1 MKPIEIPPAF
11 SAFPAELLDALGF
24 GVVIIDADTHR
35 LVYANAALLRL
46 SGRRAEEI
54 LGQECH
60 QLLCP
65 VQRGACP
72 ISDLGQTIDNAER
85 LLLTVDGQ
93 GLPILK
99 TVVPLTIAGKN
110 YLMESVVDNRAQ
122 REMRDQLGAA
132 NKTLQR
138 EVNSRRAAETRL
150 QGLAYHDAL
159 TGLPNRPYFQEALQ
173 QAVARSERS
182 GALLAIMFLDLDGF
196 KLINDTL
203 GHASGDKL
211 LVETGKRLAATVRK
225 GDTVARIGGDEF
237 VILCEN
243 ITHPEAVKTV
253 AEKIVAS
260 FRAPFIINGQE
271 LFITTSLGAALYPT
285 DGDSAEELLQNADIA
300 MYRAKEQGRNQGV
313 LCTPQMQQDICEY
326 MQLSN
331 HLYRALERNELVLH
345 YQPQIHVDSR
355 SIIGTEALVRWEH
368 PGLGLL
374 PPGKFIAIAEKTGLI
389 HPIGEWV
396 IRTACRQNKAWQAAG
411 LPKIPVTVNLS
422 VLQLNKPSFV
432 QQLDAILQETGLE
445 AQYLELELT
454 ESVVMHN
461 LLATID
467 ALAALRKRGIA
478 IAVDDFGADHASLQY
493 LTRLPID
500 KLKIAKPFV
509 QGMAGNKKD
518 AAITSAVLAMAQK
531 MGVRAIAT
539 GIETPQQVALL
550 THANCQEMQ
559 GFYFSKPLPPEAM
572 AQLLQHGLAGPA
584 GTA

>member
-65 VQRGACP
+65 AQRGACP

-211 LVETGKRLAATVRK
+211 LVETGKRLAATVRI

-461 LLATID
+461 LLTTID

>member
-65 VQRGACP
+65 AQRGACP

-122 REMRDQLGAA
+122 REMRDQLDAA

-182 GALLAIMFLDLDGF
+182 GALLAIIFLDLDGF

-211 LVETGKRLAATVRK
+211 LGETGKRLAATVRK

-260 FRAPFIINGQE
+260 FRAPFII
-271 LFITTSLGAALYPT
+271 TSLGAALYPT

-313 LCTPQMQQDICEY
+313 LCTPPMQQDICEY

>member
-65 VQRGACP
+65 AQRGACP

-243 ITHPEAVKTV
+243 ITHPEAAKTV

>member
-65 VQRGACP
+65 AQRGACP

-138 EVNSRRAAETRL
+138 EVNSRREAETRL

>member
-65 VQRGACP
+65 AQRGACP